1 MSVPVVMRAVFR
13 NAAKVKADSE
23 TQAKGMEQQPE
34 PQLEETTDSNSLKES
49 PSGAGQQDWVVTDK
63 PNNTNSTEENLSA
76 AKLETPGDNMEK
88 SNLSLCTET
97 LWRKLIL

>member
-23 TQAKGMEQQPE
+23 TQDMEQQPE
-34 PQLEETTDSNSLKES
+34 PQSEQTTDSKSLKES

-63 PNNTNSTEENLSA
+63 PNNTDSTEENLST
-76 AKLETPGDNMEK
+76 AKLETLGSNMGK
-88 SNLSLCTET
+88 
-97 LWRKLIL
+97 K